1 MAAQDVQ
8 NLFDN
13 AISSLM
19 SYVSQGYTNLLNNAR
34 AFINMSGLQWI
45 RIITIIGAY
54 LLIRPYLQKA
64 ATKGAMKK
72 QEEALNSEDVQQR
85 KMDRE
90 LEKMDIIT
98 PNILRGISDKKV
110 ELPEDSDSEG
120 EGKATGADAK
130 WGSKERKRQR
140 QLVKK
145 IIMQEEKARR
155 EARDVGTFYSDE
167 DKDIEEYLS

>member
-1 MAAQDVQ
+1 M
-8 NLFDN
+8 
-13 AISSLM
+13 M
-19 SYVSQGYTNLLNNAR
+19 
-34 AFINMSGLQWI
+34 
-45 RIITIIGAY
+45 
-54 LLIRPYLQKA
+54 
-64 ATKGAMKK
+64 
-72 QEEALNSEDVQQR
+72 SEDVLQR
-85 KMDRE
+85 QEDRR
-90 LEKMDIIT
+90 LERMEIIT

-120 EGKATGADAK
+120 EGKATGADTK

-145 IIMQEEKARR
+145 IIQQEEKARR